1 MFARIKGFG
10 VVFLPLLLLILSPGL
25 LLGETSLPGENTATL
40 SLYII
45 TAEKREG
52 AKELQQAL
60 LKEAPPGEEKAL
72 WEKLWLPL
80 PARERAALGL
90 KLVEEIYPS
99 RGNLGEWEKIQGFWH
114 PTMHPRSLAA
124 LDGLFITL
132 QALLE
137 MEQTEAAILAQDML
151 RQFCTSPRAR
161 QTALREGP
169 EIYNVLWQK
178 LEAQNLAPPGGWPRW
193 SGRGNLPLA
202 RPVRGSVSVDTAL
215 ARKMT
220 FLDGQG
226 GIASG
231 LGGYAWDR
239 EKGNIYRVIY
249 REERIIFIP
258 GSP

>member
-1 MFARIKGFG
+1 MPARIKGFG
-10 VVFLPLLLLILSPGL
+10 FFLPLLLLVLSPGI
-25 LLGETSLPGENTATL
+25 LLGETSLPGKNAVTL
-40 SLYII
+40 SLYLI
-45 TAEKREG
+45 TAEKREE

-60 LKEAPPGEEKAL
+60 LKEAPALEEKAL

-80 PARERAALGL
+80 PPRERAALGV

-99 RGNLGEWEKIQGFWH
+99 RGNLGEWEKIRGFWH

-124 LDGLFITL
+124 LDGLFIAL

-137 MEQTEAAILAQDML
+137 MEQADAAILAHDLL
-151 RQFCTSPRAR
+151 RQFCSSPRAR

-169 EIYNVLWQK
+169 EIYNVLQQK

-193 SGRGNLPLA
+193 SGQGKLPLA
-202 RPVRGSVSVDTAL
+202 RPVRGSITADTAL
-215 ARKMT
+215 TRRMT

-231 LGGYAWDR
+231 LGSYAWDR

-249 REERIIFIP
+249 REEQIIFIP
-258 GSP
+258 ESP